1 MLIDV
6 IDVSLPSN
14 SDVVSKCVNILK
26 IMAEFIYVEKKI
38 NEGISPEVLLAEE
51 LKEGD
56 QVMAEV
62 FPVAVRPAMVHQAMD
77 HVAED

>member
-1 MLIDV
+1 
-6 IDVSLPSN
+6 
-14 SDVVSKCVNILK
+14 
-26 IMAEFIYVEKKI
+26 MAEFIYVEKKI

>member
-1 MLIDV
+1 
-6 IDVSLPSN
+6 
-14 SDVVSKCVNILK
+14 
-26 IMAEFIYVEKKI
+26 MAEFINVEKKI

-56 QVMAEV
+56 EVMAEV
-62 FPVAVRPAMVHQAMD
+62 FPVAIRPAMVNQAMD